1 MRLLHF
7 ADLHLDTAF
16 AWAPPAVASKRR
28 QAIRECLRAICRLAQ
43 EREVDVLTCGGDLYE
58 QDRFTADTAEFV
70 VQTFASVRPMP
81 VLLVPGNHDWLAPA
95 SIYATGRWSPN
106 VHIFSSD
113 HLEGHDVAGVTIW
126 GAAHR
131 APANTDDFLYDFH
144 AGGQGLNIGLFHAS
158 ERSGLPLQ
166 PAGKEPHAAFF
177 AHEISAAGLNHALL
191 GHYHAP
197 FDGPDYTYPGN
208 PEPFSFGE
216 VGPRGAVLFE
226 FVPGA
231 TPTRE
236 RIRVAQTSMD
246 EIEVDVSGSAS
257 QQDVVDRVAAAA
269 AGRTGLLRI
278 SLQGEVSTSLSLD
291 LAVLSHAAKGP
302 EFVDF
307 KTSGIRPAY
316 DLDVI
321 AAEKTVRGQFVRDVR
336 NADLEG
342 DEKQRVLVTGL
353 RALAGRRD
361 LEVG

>member
-1 MRLLHF
+1 LKLLHF

-16 AWAPPAVASKRR
+16 AWAPPVVASKRR

-70 VQTFASVRPMP
+70 VQTFASVHPMP

-106 VHIFSSD
+106 VHIFSND
-113 HLEGHDVAGVTIW
+113 RLEAHELAGATIW

-131 APANTDDFLYDFH
+131 APANTDDFLHDFH
-144 AGGQGLNIGLFHAS
+144 ASADGLNIGLFHAS

-166 PAGKEPHAAFF
+166 PAGKEPHAAFS
-177 AHEISAAGLNHALL
+177 AYEIRAAGLDHALL
-191 GHYHAP
+191 GHYHTP

-208 PEPFSFGE
+208 PEPLSFGE
-216 VGPRGAVLFE
+216 DRTRGAVLFE

-231 TPTRE
+231 AYARE

-246 EIEVDVSGSAS
+246 EIEIDVSGSVS

-269 AGRTGLLRI
+269 AGRTGLLRM
-278 SLQGEVSTSLSLD
+278 SLHGEVSTSLSLD
-291 LAVLSHAAKGP
+291 MAVLAHAAKGP
-302 EFVDF
+302 DYVDF
-307 KTSGIRPAY
+307 ETSGIRPAY
-316 DLDVI
+316 DLDAI
-321 AAEKTVRGQFVRDVR
+321 KAEKTVRGQFVRDVLQ
-336 NADLEG
+336 ATLEG
-342 DEKQRVLVTGL
+342 DERQRVLVTGL

-361 LEVG
+361 LEAG